1 MGDGG
6 DGGDSG
12 GDANNPAT
20 SNYDPTAPV
29 SAPSG
34 GDSGTTTAA
43 PADDASAPFA
53 PVFQWVQ
60 VAGRWVQQAVNNLE
74 AGIPGTS
81 QFALANPPGS
91 MGTDP
96 NAQPGDPGGGLPNP
110 FQGLGLPNF
119 PDLGTALEIALGV
132 VAIIVL
138 GVLVFRFAPAKKAVS

>member
-43 PADDASAPFA
+43 PADDASAPFP

-60 VAGRWVQQAVNNLE
+60 VAGQCVAKEVTTIGGFWADVASDNSPSPYTAANAVNYLTN
-74 AGIPGTS
+74 
-81 QFALANPPGS
+81 QPPD
-91 MGTDP
+91 TT
-96 NAQPGDPGGGLPNP
+96 GD
-110 FQGLGLPNF
+110 
-119 PDLGTALEIALGV
+119 ESV
-132 VAIIVL
+132 
-138 GVLVFRFAPAKKAVS
+138 